1 MLGAS
6 CTLDLTEDP
15 NAIQPNQAIVPL
27 LLNSMQRQTAVMF
40 STSSRISGPLMRQHN
55 SAGST
60 YFNAI
65 GPATF
70 DGVWQTAYAGILN
83 DSETLLAQADALGY
97 ARFSGIARILR
108 AYTIVVMVD
117 MFGDIPYTEA
127 LLGADNYSPSVDGGL
142 SLYNEALALLARAE
156 TDLTTPNTNAVPAG
170 YNNPLAPALQD
181 QYYYGT
187 LAKWLRFANTIKLKI
202 FLNLRLTD
210 LATATAG
217 IQAAIAAPQGLI
229 LAAGDSFFFR
239 YSTSTGDPD
248 ARHPQFVNNYPA
260 GGGDYMSNWLMWQ
273 MFHGYNANTY
283 STLAG
288 YNNTAG
294 FGPSAT
300 LAGDPRIRFY
310 FYRQDND
317 NDTDPNNMR
326 CAVNLAAPDHYPQV
340 KAGAIVIN
348 AAAGYPTGITNNV
361 ASIAWGSNGVGAG
374 GNLPR
379 TFCFPTDRGYWGRDH
394 VDPQGIPPDAFL
406 RTAWGVYPSGG
417 AFDDNSGFQFGVGS
431 GVGFRGAGMQPIMMR
446 SFVNFMLAEAY
457 LTMPGLVPNVPA
469 GVSGVPQTH
478 FDLRIQNSFDDVRDF
493 STTGGITGDDQPNSS
508 AAMVNAAATPGAINI
523 GTFYPS
529 ATYTADVNNYK
540 NAAADLPNG
549 FGGGALTQ
557 FAAGTTDERMRLI
570 AREYWVSAF
579 GNGVEIYNLYRR
591 TGYPAGLQPTIQPTD
606 AASTPFPRS
615 YWYPQGFVTLNA
627 NVDQKASLALKVFW
641 DNTTHNLDY

>member
-1 MLGAS
+1 MKKYKILAIFLTLMLGAS
-6 CTLDLTEDP
+6 CTLDLNEDP
-15 NAIQPNQAIVPL
+15 NAIQPNQALVPL
-27 LLNSMQRQTAVMF
+27 LMNSMQRQTATLF
-40 STSSRISGPLMRQHN
+40 STSSRISGPLVRQFN

-60 YFNAI
+60 YQNAI
-65 GPATF
+65 GPANF
-70 DGVWQTAYAGILN
+70 DGVWQTAYAGILT
-83 DSETLLAQADALGY
+83 DSEALIKQADGLGY

-108 AYTIVVMVD
+108 AYTIVMMVD
-117 MFGDIPYTEA
+117 MFGDVPYTEA
-127 LLGADNYSPSVDGGL
+127 LKGSEQYSPKVDGGL
-142 SLYNEALALLARAE
+142 SLYNEALALIAKAE
-156 TDLTTPNTNAVPAG
+156 TDLTTPNTNAIPAG
-170 YNNPLAPALQD
+170 YNNPLSPAIQD
-181 QYYYGT
+181 QYYYGS
-187 LAKWLRFANTIKLKI
+187 LAKWQRFANTIKLKI

-210 LATATAG
+210 LPGATAG

-229 LAAGDSFFFR
+229 LAQGDAFIFH

-273 MFHGYNANTY
+273 MYHGYNANTFNGGGNL
-283 STLAG
+283 S
-288 YNNTAG
+288 
-294 FGPSAT
+294 
-300 LAGDPRIRFY
+300 GDPRMRFY
-310 FYRQDND
+310 FYRQDGD
-317 NDTDPNNMR
+317 NDTDPNNVR
-326 CAVNLAAPDHYPQV
+326 CATNLAAPDHYPQV

-348 AAAGYPTGITNNV
+348 TAAGYPTGITNN
-361 ASIAWGSNGVGAG
+361 AAATAWGTNGAGAG

-417 AFDDNSGFQFGVGS
+417 AFDDNSGIIFGVG
-431 GVGFRGAGMQPIMMR
+431 GGAGFRGAGIEPIMMR

-457 LTMPGLVPNVPA
+457 LTMPGLLPNPGA
-469 GVSGVPQTH
+469 GVSGNPQTH
-478 FDLRIQNSFDDVRDF
+478 FDLGIQNSFDDVRAF
-493 STTGGITGDDQPNSS
+493 AETGGIPGVGQPNSS
-508 AAMVNAAATPGAINI
+508 SAQVNAGGGAINLAS
-523 GTFYPS
+523 FYPV
-529 ATYTADVNNYK
+529 ATYNADVNNYK

-557 FAAGTTDERMRLI
+557 FAAGTTDDRLRLI
-570 AREYWVSAF
+570 AREYWISAF

-606 AASTPFPRS
+606 PASTPFPRS

-627 NVDQKASLALKVFW
+627 NVDQKSSLAQKVFW